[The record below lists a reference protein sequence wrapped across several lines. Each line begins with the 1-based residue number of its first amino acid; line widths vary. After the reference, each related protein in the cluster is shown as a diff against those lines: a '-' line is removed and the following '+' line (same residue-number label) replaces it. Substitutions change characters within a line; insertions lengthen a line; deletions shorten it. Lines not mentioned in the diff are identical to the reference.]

1 MGGEPLGSKV
11 PVHSAQLEADW
22 WHHPVP
28 SSPQSPQSASNL
40 QQPLPTGVGVGE
52 GVAGLGVGCGGCGDG
67 TVPQTPQLRAQF

>member
-28 SSPQSPQSASNL
+28 SSPQSPQSAPNL
-40 QQPLPTGVGVGE
+40 QQPLPGEGVGE
-52 GVAGLGVGCGGCGDG
+52 GAGVGTGVGSGTGEGAGGQS
-67 TVPQTPQLRAQF
+67 P